1 MSRATGPGLSFV
13 IGAAIPLAPLVL
25 VGGRPALPLS
35 WALSV
40 AVLLGVG
47 VLKGVLTGRPLLRSG
62 LAFASVAL
70 GSAVVGWLVGTLFD
84 RAFGVTLP

>member
-1 MSRATGPGLSFV
+1 MFLSFV
-13 IGAAIPLAPLVL
+13 IGAAMPLAPLVL
-25 VGGRPALPLS
+25 VRGRPALPLS

-62 LAFASVAL
+62 LEFASVAL

-84 RAFGVTLP
+84 RAFGVALP